1 MVSSVPESATE
12 EGLLVIKD
20 SWEDDTLVRLGLCR
34 ITPSPSPRSEKVE
47 VKVATPSVAQ
57 IAALCEVADKTR
69 PN

>member
-34 ITPSPSPRSEKVE
+34 ITPSPRSEKVE
-47 VKVATPSVAQ
+47 AKVAQ